1 MSKLEKL
8 YEQSLMKWGFDW
20 LPATPPDGYL
30 NSFDEFKQKMESDN
44 EFYNKV
50 VKELNQNKDKAEKEK
65 LSVGSMKRLK
75 GWDLNENKDE

>member
-8 YEQSLMKWGFDW
+8 YEQALMIWGFNW
-20 LPATPPDGYL
+20 LPTTPPDGYL

-50 VKELNQNKDKAEKEK
+50 VKELNQNKEDEK
-65 LSVGSMKRLK
+65 R
-75 GWDLNENKDE
+75 